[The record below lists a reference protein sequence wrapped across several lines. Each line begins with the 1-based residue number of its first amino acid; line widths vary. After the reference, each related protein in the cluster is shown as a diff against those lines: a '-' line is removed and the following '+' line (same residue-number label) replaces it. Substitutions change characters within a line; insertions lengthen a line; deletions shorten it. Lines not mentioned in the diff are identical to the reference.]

1 MLTRQLLIK
10 ISIVVL
16 VIILGVI
23 AWYYF
28 NSDSNQLTFK
38 NQPTAPNDAINNNP
52 ILDISSANEPNGEN
66 QAENSS
72 AKTAA
77 MNFAEKFGTLSTD
90 SLNSQ
95 LDNLRPLVTASLA
108 LRLPELL
115 KKNKPAAA
123 SFYVVTTRGVVA
135 EVSSSNPEAAL
146 VMVTTQ
152 REETLTRGG
161 ESKVSYQKLRVVL
174 TKVGGSWLVDA
185 VGWEK

>member
-1 MLTRQLLIK
+1 MSKYRLLII
-10 ISIVVL
+10 ISTIVL
-16 VIILGVI
+16 VIILAFV
-23 AWYYF
+23 AWYYL
-28 NSDSNQLTFK
+28 SSNQTPFSFN
-38 NQPTAPNDAINNNP
+38 NQPTAPNDIINNNP
-52 ILDISSANEPNGEN
+52 ILDNSSANELNGEN

-90 SLNSQ
+90 NLNSQ
-95 LDNLRPLVTASLA
+95 LDNLRPLVTASLT

-123 SFYVVTTRGVVA
+123 SYYAVTTRAVVA

-174 TKVGGSWLVDA
+174 TKVGRSWLVDA